1 MGWHNYEKTNV
12 VRRIL
17 PQHISEGNII
27 RVIFNEAHVVDCV
40 VCKLGKESYA
50 LIDINSCQTLNIYVL
65 PMTGSA
71 EKISD
76 NLNKFWRIRAKE
88 EFTRLDD
95 DKANAS
101 SPRNIS
107 YEVFNGEKYCF
118 NIKEYSNSEDYDD
131 F

>member
-1 MGWHNYEKTNV
+1 MKKTNV

-17 PQHISEGNII
+17 PQHIVEGNVI

-40 VCKLGKESYA
+40 VCKLGKESYTV
-50 LIDINSCQTLNIYVL
+50 IDINSCQTLNISEL
-65 PMTGSA
+65 QMTGSA

-76 NLNKFWRIRAKE
+76 NLNKFWKIRVTE
-88 EFTRLDD
+88 ELTRLDE

-107 YEVFNGEKYCF
+107 YEVFKGENYYL
-118 NIKEYSNSEDYDD
+118 NIDEYSNLEDDD

>member
-1 MGWHNYEKTNV
+1 MKKTNV

-107 YEVFNGEKYCF
+107 YEVFK
-118 NIKEYSNSEDYDD
+118 KD
-131 F
+131 

>member
-1 MGWHNYEKTNV
+1 MKKTNV

-40 VCKLGKESYA
+40 VCKLGKESYTV
-50 LIDINSCQTLNIYVL
+50 IDINSYQTLNISAL
-65 PMTGSA
+65 QMTGSA

-76 NLNKFWRIRAKE
+76 NLNKFWRIRVTE
-88 EFTRLDD
+88 ELTRLEE

-107 YEVFNGEKYCF
+107 YEVFKKDSVF
-118 NIKEYSNSEDYDD
+118 LNIEEYSKKNPNIDWID
-131 F
+131 